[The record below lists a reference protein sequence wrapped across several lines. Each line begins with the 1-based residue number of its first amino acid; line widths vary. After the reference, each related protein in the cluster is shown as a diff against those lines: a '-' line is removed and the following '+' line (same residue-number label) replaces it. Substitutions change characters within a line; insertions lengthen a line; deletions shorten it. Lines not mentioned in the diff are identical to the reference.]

1 MLVPVDKA
9 YTLLVGSRD
18 DLTLFPYRISRAGLF
33 TKSLGRRQEAIDG
46 FLVFEHSLTAAWRPF
61 WLSCRVGDGRSWID
75 EDARVEDAVWIE
87 SLLYGSDRFGKQFR
101 SLNVVGARAV
111 HSSNSVMVG
120 RRASA

>member
-46 FLVFEHSLTAAWRPF
+46 FLVFDHSLTAAWRPF
-61 WLSCRVGDGRSWID
+61 WLSCLVGDGRSWID
-75 EDARVEDAVWIE
+75 EDARVEDAVGVK
-87 SLLYGSDRFGKQFR
+87 SFLRGAKRFGE
-101 SLNVVGARAV
+101 
-111 HSSNSVMVG
+111 
-120 RRASA
+120 